1 MGLRI
6 NTNIQALAAQRS
18 LGNNRQAQESSLE
31 RLSSGYRI
39 NRAGDDAA
47 GLAIS
52 ERIRASVRSLGQAN
66 RNAQDGISLVQVAEG
81 GTNEISNILVRMREL
96 SIQGASDTIGDLE
109 RGFIHKEI
117 IALKGEIDRI
127 AGTTEFNG
135 TKLLNGSAE
144 MLEVQ
149 VGLNNNPA
157 EDRLVIDPKQQ
168 NVTLSALGLD
178 NISTETKVQAQE
190 NLDMVDRALNVVMSN
205 RADLGAMQNRLQS
218 TINNIN
224 IYKENLEAARSRIRD
239 TDMASET
246 SELTKQNILT
256 QAGISVLAQANAN
269 PQQAL
274 KLLS

>member
-117 IALKGEIDRI
+117 VALKGEIDRI
-127 AGTTEFNG
+127 ASTTEFNG

-218 TINNIN
+218 TINNVN

-239 TDMASET
+239 TDMAAET

-256 QAGISVLAQANAN
+256 QAGISVLGQANAN